1 MNERPDSTTTIAT
14 TGGHVSLGHGT
25 GAHDGPHGHQVDLEV
40 GLDFVNTLEFSR
52 GGPQEHLP
60 ASESALRWFHDHG
73 VMHGETLAE
82 WLERLS
88 DDPETDEQVIG
99 KVRRVRGAM
108 RELVEASVERRP
120 PERDALER
128 VNRMLRTPYTYHLV
142 PAPDGVSLDHRHDG
156 DPVDGALARLVESLA
171 REVSQ
176 GHPERLRICADEECR
191 WAFNDTS
198 PTGRRK
204 WCDMSTCGNRAKA
217 ARFRERR
224 KQVEEGTA
232 ASA

>member
-1 MNERPDSTTTIAT
+1 MGERHT
-14 TGGHVSLGHGT
+14 TGHREATGHPT
-25 GAHDGPHGHQVDLEV
+25 AAHDEPHGHQVDLEV
-40 GLDFVNTLEFSR
+40 GLAFVNTMETVR
-52 GGPQEHLP
+52 GRDRDHLP
-60 ASESALRWFHDHG
+60 DAATALRWFQGHDLLHLD
-73 VMHGETLAE
+73 TLHD
-82 WLERLS
+82 WLGRLRADATM
-88 DDPETDEQVIG
+88 DDQVIG
-99 KVRRVRGAM
+99 KVRRVRAAM

-120 PERDALER
+120 PDRAALDR

-142 PAPDGVSLDHRHDG
+142 PAPDGVSLNHRHDG
-156 DPVDGALARLVESLA
+156 DPIEGALARLVESVA

-176 GHPERLRICADEECR
+176 GHPERLRICANEDCR

-224 KQVEEGTA
+224 RHVGDQEP